1 MYKWE
6 TKFQHGDI
14 VITKDGE
21 GIINIIY
28 LSGFFPHECCVEE
41 EITKNM
47 RDNGNGHYS
56 VSYDVSPTD
65 GDIANKYRC
74 HLEKDIQM
82 ISPGYIG

>member
-14 VITKDGE
+14 VKTSEGE
-21 GIINIIY
+21 GIINTIY
-28 LSGFFPHECCVEE
+28 ISGFLPHKCRVSKKM
-41 EITKNM
+41 TKNM

-56 VSYDVSPTD
+56 VSYDVSPRN
-65 GDIANKYRC
+65 GDMTNKNRC
-74 HLEKDIQM
+74 HLEENIQM